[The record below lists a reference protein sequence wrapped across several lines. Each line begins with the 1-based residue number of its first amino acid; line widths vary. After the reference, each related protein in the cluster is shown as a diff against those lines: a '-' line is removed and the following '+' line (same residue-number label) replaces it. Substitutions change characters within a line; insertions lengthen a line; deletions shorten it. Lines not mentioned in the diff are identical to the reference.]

1 MILSV
6 KIYETIRRDD
16 ACTLKKDFIFY
27 QTQFMIE
34 FQNGKEA
41 FLEKPPHLQQD

>member
-6 KIYETIRRDD
+6 KVYETIRRDD
-16 ACTLKKDFIFY
+16 ACTLKEDFIFY

-34 FQNGKEA
+34 FKMV
-41 FLEKPPHLQQD
+41 